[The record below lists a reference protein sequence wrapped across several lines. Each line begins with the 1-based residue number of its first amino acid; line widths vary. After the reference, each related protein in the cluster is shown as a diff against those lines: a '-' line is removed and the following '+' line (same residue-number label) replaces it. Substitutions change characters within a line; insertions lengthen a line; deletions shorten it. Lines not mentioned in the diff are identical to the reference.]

1 MSKVPEPSLPPLIC
15 GKCNSVCISAFELN
29 CFAQYQRRAGS
40 VGILGVTFSC
50 QYRIREGA
58 LMMKLRKRVY
68 FSILAVF
75 LSAGVRGQQQPPANP
90 GPDARYK
97 VDGLIVVGHPDDD
110 VEVAAYVAKLIEQQ
124 HKRFAVVYATRG
136 NSGGNAV
143 GLEQSNA
150 LADIREMEARHSL
163 ASYGIYNAWF
173 LHGSDTPG
181 GDVLHSLEAWGHGQ
195 ALDEV
200 VRLVRLTRPDVILT
214 WMPNYVVGENHEDH
228 QGAAVLATEAFDL
241 AANPLAFPEQVTA
254 PRDRLNI
261 SNYGEGLRPWQPK
274 KIYYVSDATHFDFFK
289 GKGPEYQTSDI
300 SPSRKIPYSRVA
312 AEAWSHYKTQN
323 DFTDEQLKQFTEAPV
338 RFIFGK
344 SLVGGGPTDDI
355 FQGITPTPIAYARS
369 RGYEP
374 PTSQVTVELGGPW
387 SFYRA
392 FWRAHNIEHL
402 ADLYAP
408 EAQVAPKDT
417 LWVPIIIRNDTDAQK
432 MVSLRAVL
440 PSGWSQKPSTDSYSV
455 EPHVA
460 FPIQLTV
467 TPSESDRNTW
477 QSLSWEATSDGR
489 KIATVNLRVNVVGNG
504 LPQ

>member
-1 MSKVPEPSLPPLIC
+1 MIRLRKFLCSAI
-15 GKCNSVCISAFELN
+15 VCL
-29 CFAQYQRRAGS
+29 CFAANLRA
-40 VGILGVTFSC
+40 
-50 QYRIREGA
+50 
-58 LMMKLRKRVY
+58 
-68 FSILAVF
+68 
-75 LSAGVRGQQQPPANP
+75 QQQPPANP
-90 GPDARYK
+90 GPDPRYK

-110 VEVAAYVAKLIEQQ
+110 VELAAYVARLIEQQ
-124 HKRFAVVYATRG
+124 HKRFAVVYTTRG

-143 GLEQSNA
+143 GLEQSNV
-150 LADIREMEARHSL
+150 LADIREMEARRSL

-181 GDVLHSLEAWGHGQ
+181 GDVLHSLELWGHGQ

-200 VRLVRLTRPDVILT
+200 VRLVRLTRPEVILT
-214 WMPNYVVGENHEDH
+214 WLPDYVVGENHEDH

-254 PRDRLNI
+254 PRDRINI

-274 KIYYVSDATHFDFFK
+274 KIYYFSDTIHFDFFK

-300 SPSRKIPYSRVA
+300 SPSRKVPYSRVA

-323 DFTDEQLKQFTEAPV
+323 DFTDAQLKQFTEEPV

-344 SLVGGGPTDDI
+344 SLVGGTPTDDI
-355 FQGITPTPIAYARS
+355 FQGITPTPIPYARA
-369 RGYEP
+369 RGYETP
-374 PTSQVTVELGGPW
+374 APQLTIELGGPW

-408 EAQVAPKDT
+408 EAQVAPKDS
-417 LWVPIIIRNDTDAQK
+417 LWVPLIIRNDTDTQK
-432 MVSLRAVL
+432 KVSVHAAL
-440 PSGWSQKPSTDSYSV
+440 PSGWTEKPVTESYTV
-455 EPHVA
+455 EPHDS
-460 FPIQLTV
+460 FPIQLTI
-467 TPSESDRNTW
+467 TPSQSHRNTW
-477 QSLSWEATSDGR
+477 QTLSWEATSGDGH
-489 KIATVNLRVNVVGNG
+489 KVGTVTLRVDVVGNG